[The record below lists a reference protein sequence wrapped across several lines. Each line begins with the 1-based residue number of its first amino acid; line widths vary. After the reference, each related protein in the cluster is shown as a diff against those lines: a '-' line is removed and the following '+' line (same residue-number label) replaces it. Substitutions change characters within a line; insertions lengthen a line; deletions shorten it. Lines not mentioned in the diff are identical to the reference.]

1 MSREFPIILHGLLH
15 EAGLLLFWKCRGEV
29 VLRQGQILGAEG
41 QSIPEREAGSQ
52 DGCQQQ

>member
-15 EAGLLLFWKCRGEV
+15 EAGLLLFWKCTGEV